1 MDERPARRR
10 TPEGLRRLQR
20 ELAGDEAF
28 EPDPLMERYEDG
40 SALVCERGDNR
51 RAALVTRMDRTL
63 VERAR
68 QGDHAAFAIL
78 VESATDRLYG
88 VASLILRDPDR
99 AQDAVQEA
107 FVSAWRDVR
116 GLRDPDAWN
125 AWIHRLVVRA
135 CYREADRHRR
145 RRLLVNTFDPTP
157 PSIGDASAD
166 LADRDEIERG
176 FRRLTV
182 EQRTIL
188 VLHFHV
194 GLTAAETGDV
204 LGIPEGTAKSRLNRA
219 LHAMRAALE
228 ADARSIQLNPG
239 PLA

>member
-1 MDERPARRR
+1 MERFEDERV
-10 TPEGLRRLQR
+10 
-20 ELAGDEAF
+20 
-28 EPDPLMERYEDG
+28 
-40 SALVCERGDNR
+40 LVCERGDNR
-51 RAALVTRMDRTL
+51 RAAWMTRMDRTL

-78 VESATDRLYG
+78 AEASTDRLYG
-88 VASLILRDPDR
+88 VATLILRDPDR

-107 FVSAWRDVR
+107 LISAWRDVR
-116 GLRDPDAWN
+116 ALRDPDAWD

-145 RRLLVNTFDPTP
+145 RRLIVDTFDPTP

-182 EQRTIL
+182 EQRAIL
-188 VLHFHV
+188 VLHFHG
-194 GLTAAETGDV
+194 GLSAAETGDV

-228 ADARSIQLNPG
+228 ADARSTQLNPG
-239 PLA
+239 RLA

>member
-1 MDERPARRR
+1 
-10 TPEGLRRLQR
+10 
-20 ELAGDEAF
+20 
-28 EPDPLMERYEDG
+28 
-40 SALVCERGDNR
+40 
-51 RAALVTRMDRTL
+51 MDRTL

-78 VESATDRLYG
+78 AESSTDRLYG
-88 VASLILRDPDR
+88 VATLILRDSDR

-107 FVSAWRDVR
+107 LVSAWRDVR
-116 GLRDPDAWN
+116 GLRDPEAWD

-145 RRLLVNTFDPTP
+145 RRLLAETFDPTP
-157 PSIGDASAD
+157 PTIGDGYTE

-182 EQRTIL
+182 EQRAIL
-188 VLHFHV
+188 VLHFHG
-194 GLTAAETGDV
+194 GLSAAETGAV
-204 LGIPEGTAKSRLNRA
+204 LGIAEGTAKSRLSRA

-228 ADARSIQLNPG
+228 ADARTIQLNPRR
-239 PLA
+239 PA

>member
-1 MDERPARRR
+1 MD
-10 TPEGLRRLQR
+10 
-20 ELAGDEAF
+20 DE
-28 EPDPLMERYEDG
+28 
-40 SALVCERGDNR
+40 
-51 RAALVTRMDRTL
+51 MDRTL

-68 QGDHAAFAIL
+68 QGDHDAFAIL

-88 VASLILRDPDR
+88 VATLILRDPDR

-107 FVSAWRDVR
+107 LVSAWRDVR
-116 GLRDPDAWN
+116 ALRDPDAWD

-145 RRLLVNTFDPTP
+145 RRLLVNTFDATP
-157 PSIGDASAD
+157 PSIGDGSAD

-182 EQRTIL
+182 EQRAIL
-188 VLHFHV
+188 VLHFHA
-194 GLTAAETGDV
+194 GLSAAETGAA
-204 LGIPEGTAKSRLNRA
+204 LGIPEGTAKSRLHRA

-228 ADARSIQLNPG
+228 ADARTIQLNPG
-239 PLA
+239 RPA

>member
-1 MDERPARRR
+1 MERPDDRGALIFER
-10 TPEGLRRLQR
+10 
-20 ELAGDEAF
+20 DE
-28 EPDPLMERYEDG
+28 D
-40 SALVCERGDNR
+40 R
-51 RAALVTRMDRTL
+51 RAEWTIGMDRTL

-78 VESATDRLYG
+78 AESATDRLYG
-88 VASLILRDPDR
+88 VATLILRDPDR

-107 FVSAWRDVR
+107 LVSAWRDVR
-116 GLRDPDAWN
+116 SLRDPEAWN

-135 CYREADRHRR
+135 CYREVDRHRR

-157 PSIGDASAD
+157 PTVGDGSSE

-182 EQRTIL
+182 EQRAIL
-188 VLHFHV
+188 VLHFHG
-194 GLTAAETGDV
+194 GLSAAEAGEV

-239 PLA
+239 RPA